1 MKQRALLTNGN
12 SGMYSLG
19 YDLKMQLFILL
30 TLLKGLI
37 IFESLISEGEW
48 TTDTNRICSY
58 QLQQLIQCW
67 GFDVCAV
74 LY

>member
-37 IFESLISEGEW
+37 IFESLISEGE
-48 TTDTNRICSY
+48 
-58 QLQQLIQCW
+58 
-67 GFDVCAV
+67 
-74 LY
+74 

>member
-1 MKQRALLTNGN
+1 
-12 SGMYSLG
+12 MYSLG

-67 GFDVCAV
+67 GFDGVQSYIKCV
-74 LY
+74 TSLPHPVF